1 LINVF
6 GNWNDEIPKGFSISN
21 IDYIK
26 KLFTTYVV
34 CNTPFKEEHLD
45 IIKICNDTEILGFF
59 FDNFIYFLFNKH
71 IDPMIIT
78 SDYFDVTYNKIHTKR
93 NPDKRTKRKWK
104 RILKSFICSKYS
116 LCKIKFEAHI
126 NFINHLNRIKTML
139 RI

>member
-1 LINVF
+1 
-6 GNWNDEIPKGFSISN
+6 
-21 IDYIK
+21 
-26 KLFTTYVV
+26 V

-45 IIKICNDTEILGFF
+45 IIQICNDTEILGFF
-59 FDNFIYFLFNKH
+59 FDNFIYFLFNEH

-78 SDYFDVTYNKIHTKR
+78 SDYFDVIYDKIHTKR

-116 LCKIKFEAHI
+116 LCKIEFEAHI

-139 RI
+139 RN